1 MTTVLDR
8 QSQQHMLAGRRQ
20 ALGLATAFKW
30 DATVTDGP
38 QSVGVD
44 FQKQSAPLRRLCSCE
59 MVTCCRKL
67 IH

>member
-1 MTTVLDR
+1 MCDNSARQTVTTT
-8 QSQQHMLAGRRQ
+8 HAGRKKT

-44 FQKQSAPLRRLCSCE
+44 FQKAAKLRC
-59 MVTCCRKL
+59 
-67 IH
+67 